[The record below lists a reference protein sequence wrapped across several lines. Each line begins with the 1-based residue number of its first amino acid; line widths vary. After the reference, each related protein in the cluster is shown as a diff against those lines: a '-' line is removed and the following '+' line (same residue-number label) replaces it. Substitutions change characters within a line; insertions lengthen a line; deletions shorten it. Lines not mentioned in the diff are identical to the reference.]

1 MPSAARLALALCVAA
16 ALRPAVLPR
25 AVRPRRTALR
35 AADDDDAPTTTAK
48 PAQSFMDSMQS
59 FFTPKPAAN
68 TTAAAQ
74 KAKADE
80 ERTDA
85 AVSEEQRKLAE
96 AVVESAFVEASET
109 DDAGRTQTLQK
120 EALDD
125 DVLKAFGIELEGEY
139 KSETLR
145 TISEVAV
152 KAKIA
157 LEGAQVQ
164 FATELE
170 RSKAV
175 VLALVEYARR
185 KIKYESS
192 RLLTAA
198 EDVLKA
204 NVSLT
209 DAALLLSEGINPFDA
224 GSLKT
229 LAPPDESPENLQL
242 RAADARR
249 RKEQSRK
256 VLPTTAA
263 SSLQDVAY
271 EARRELTERR
281 PGARIEEKLP
291 GIGPA
296 LDKLAPKRLEQG
308 DRAVNALPPEEVE
321 VVAALP
327 EPEVEVVEEPEPPKE
342 RERNLRPG
350 VARSVDAAADA
361 VSKCSEA
368 WNLIDD
374 SRANQLRYQLDAVAT
389 FLADDSLTFSE
400 NFMSDGSDVLRNR
413 RLALAGAFADV
424 VSIVTPE
431 AAATFADA
439 LREVL
444 ALEELLKREAALD
457 AALAEAG
464 VSREERPLTAEDK
477 ELLADRQADADA
489 LQAAADA
496 KRAAEEEALRLEE
509 EARQE
514 EAARQAKADA
524 EAQAEVEARR
534 AEEAARRQAEAAAAL
549 EKAAQEKAARL
560 QKEEAERER
569 LEAEKLAR
577 ADAEVADVV
586 AAEVA
591 AAEAEVAAA
600 RAEVEALRSVV
611 ADEAEEPEPSVVEA
625 ASEPETTETLS
636 LDAILEMTA
645 DDDDEEELEAAEVVV
660 GEVEVLVEEATP
672 FEAPQVEEEAVVVDD
687 TVVDDAGSVVNGT
700 AASKL
705 DSGGDAI
712 AVESESEAIAENAT
726 AGDVILRVL
735 DLVLLLSERFF
746 GSFLPDFVEVVAGAA
761 ENAQKALADPLAES
775 KSTSLLGGVKST
787 LPDEDEEAGRQ
798 RNVPKLDAPTD
809 PNDPLSGLWSDSDD
823 KPS

>member
-1 MPSAARLALALCVAA
+1 MPSAARLALLLCVAGA
-16 ALRPAVLPR
+16 FRPAVLPR
-25 AVRPRRTALR
+25 PVRPRRTALR
-35 AADDDDAPTTTAK
+35 AADDDDAPTATAT
-48 PAQSFMDSMQS
+48 PAKSFMDSMQS
-59 FFTPKPAAN
+59 FFTPKPPTN
-68 TTAAAQ
+68 TSATAQ
-74 KAKADE
+74 KRKADAE
-80 ERTDA
+80 KTDA
-85 AVSEEQRKLAE
+85 DVSEEQRRVAE

-175 VLALVEYARR
+175 VLALVEYAKR

-229 LAPPDESPENLQL
+229 LAPPNETPENLQL

-296 LDKLAPKRLEQG
+296 LDKLAPKRLEQ
-308 DRAVNALPPEEVE
+308 AAAQALPEPAEVE
-321 VVAALP
+321 FVALP
-327 EPEVEVVEEPEPPKE
+327 EPEPEPEPPKE

-350 VARSVDAAADA
+350 VARSVDTAADA

-389 FLADDSLTFSE
+389 FLADDTLTFSE

-477 ELLADRQADADA
+477 ELLAERQADEDA
-489 LQAAADA
+489 LRAAAEA

-509 EARQE
+509 EARAE
-514 EAARQAKADA
+514 EAARRAKADA
-524 EAQAEVEARR
+524 EAAAEVEARR
-534 AEEAARRQAEAAAAL
+534 AEEAARRAEEAAAAL
-549 EKAAQEKAARL
+549 ERAAEEKAARL
-560 QKEEAERER
+560 EKEEAERLKAE
-569 LEAEKLAR
+569 EEKLAR

-600 RAEVEALRSVV
+600 RAEVEAARKAV
-611 ADEAEEPEPSVVEA
+611 ADEAPVAVEAVEPSVVEP
-625 ASEPETTETLS
+625 EPEPEPETLS

-645 DDDDEEELEAAEVVV
+645 DDEDEEELEATEVVV

-672 FEAPQVEEEAVVVDD
+672 FEAPQVEEEETIEDD
-687 TVVDDAGSVVNGT
+687 TVVDDAGSVINGT

-705 DSGGDAI
+705 DEEGDAI
-712 AVESESEAIAENAT
+712 AVEADTEAIAENAT

-746 GSFLPDFVEVVAGAA
+746 GSFLPDFVEIVAGAA
-761 ENAQKALADPLAES
+761 DNAQKALADPLAES

-798 RNVPKLDAPTD
+798 RNVPKLDAPTNPD
-809 PNDPLSGLWSDSDD
+809 DALSGLWSDSDD